1 MLWHK
6 WSGQT
11 NYVEHKWSPWITY
24 AQTIYALTGLTLA
37 KIVYEI
43 SKSFDFIEI
52 KMISSDLDNDF
63 RLQKSIKCMGSLT
76 QNVTLGTH

>member
-1 MLWHK
+1 MPRPLF
-6 WSGQT
+6 
-11 NYVEHKWSPWITY
+11 
-24 AQTIYALTGLTLA
+24 YALTGLTLA

-52 KMISSDLDNDF
+52 KMILSDLDNDF